1 MHARARLLSSR
12 PLLLALSGL
21 LAALVGCS
29 DESGTVEATVTHPT
43 LIEVSPLD
51 FLGGIPCVTGDEP
64 GLKRYVASAYD
75 VTEGAGGAASD
86 SEDAPP
92 PVDDLAS
99 EEEAEPQHDDVGELP
114 RNGFK
119 LPSSGPTS
127 CGASVGFGLVVPG
140 RRYRIRVDG
149 YTTTDLTPRASGSRY
164 MDSAGSVVEPTY
176 RADCPARMPGSSDP
190 NEFGEPFLAYPEYI
204 TDVTN
209 CLPFK

>member
-1 MHARARLLSSR
+1 MHARARLLPSR

-21 LAALVGCS
+21 VAALLGCS
-29 DESGTVEATVTHPT
+29 DESGTVQATVTHPT

-51 FLGGIPCVTGDEP
+51 FLGGITCATGDEP

-75 VTEGAGGAASD
+75 VTDGAGGAAAD

-92 PVDDLAS
+92 PVADLAS
-99 EEEAEPQHDDVGELP
+99 EEEAEPQRDDVGELP

-127 CGASVGFGLVVPG
+127 CATSVGFGLVVPG

-149 YTTTDLTPRASGSRY
+149 YTTADLTPRASGSRY
-164 MDSAGSVVEPTY
+164 MDSAGSTVMPTY